1 MIRTAVI
8 VFGIFCFAFT
18 TMQYSVLLGC
28 AVLSGRLLRENRG
41 GRRPVALAKVA
52 TDKVM
57 PGVSII
63 MPAYNEENVITY
75 TTVSALAQEY
85 PHIEVVVVNDGS
97 KDRTM
102 QVLIDHFDLEVFDAD
117 PEQGPIPTER
127 VLRIYRSRSEPR
139 VTVVDKAPS
148 GAKADGANAGINL
161 ARHPWVVVMD
171 ADEFMERDSI
181 ARCMVEVVASP
192 DRVVAVGG
200 TLLPANDI
208 VIDGPDIRERRAPTN
223 YWVGCQ
229 TIEYLTAFLVAR
241 PGLARLGAMPI
252 VSGGFGLFR
261 RDAVIE
267 IGGYRHGHL
276 GEDMDMCLR
285 IQRELAD
292 RGEPRGVI
300 QVPESICW
308 TEFPSTKEVL
318 RRQRI
323 RWHRGL
329 RMIIGDHG
337 SMVGRRRYGSVGS
350 VGVGSLYL
358 FEWIGPLLEA
368 IGWVMIA
375 ALVCVGWVNPTGAVA
390 LFVTT
395 QLFGMVMT
403 MIGVSMMTKY
413 LHTFSSRRDLRWLIG
428 WSVAANWGYR
438 QLTLVWRI
446 RSLLPG
452 STGWGDMP
460 RAGFTLAP
468 IVGASLTGALVQMS
482 TRRSKTNS

>member
-1 MIRTAVI
+1 MIRVAI
-8 VFGIFCFAFT
+8 VGFAAFCFTFT
-18 TMQYSVLLGC
+18 VLQYTVLLGY
-28 AVLSGRLLRENRG
+28 AGLSRRLLRENRG

-52 TDKVM
+52 TDNVM
-57 PGVSII
+57 PGVSVI
-63 MPAYNEENVITY
+63 MPAYNEANVITH

-97 KDRTM
+97 KDDTL
-102 QVLIDHFDLEVFDAD
+102 QVLIDHFGLEVFASD

-127 VLRIYRSRSEPR
+127 VLTVYRSRIEPR
-139 VTVVDKAPS
+139 ITVVDKAPS

-181 ARCMVEVVASP
+181 ARCMAEVAAAP
-192 DRVVAVGG
+192 DRIAAVGG
-200 TLLPANDI
+200 TLMPANDI
-208 VIDGPDIRERRAPTN
+208 VIDGPDIMERRAPTN

-241 PGLARLGAMPI
+241 PGLARLSAMPI

-261 RDAVIE
+261 RDAVIDV
-267 IGGYRHGHL
+267 GGYRHGHL

-292 RGEPRGVI
+292 RGDNYSVI

-329 RMIIGDHG
+329 KAIIKDHG
-337 SMVGRRRYGSVGS
+337 SMIGRQRYGSVGS
-350 VGVGSLYL
+350 LGVGSLFV

-368 IGWVMIA
+368 LGWVMIA
-375 ALVCVGWVNPTGAVA
+375 GLLWAGWVNLEGVFAMFFA
-390 LFVTT
+390 T

-413 LHTFSSRRDLRWLIG
+413 LHTFSSRRDLLWLVG

-446 RSLLPG
+446 RSLFPG
-452 STGWGDMP
+452 STGWGEMP
-460 RAGFTLAP
+460 RAGFTVAATP
-468 IVGASLTGALVQMS
+468 SAA
-482 TRRSKTNS
+482 

>member
-1 MIRTAVI
+1 VVSFA
-8 VFGIFCFAFT
+8 IFCFTFT
-18 TMQYSVLLGC
+18 ILQYTVLLAYAG
-28 AVLSGRLLRENRG
+28 LSGRLLRENRG
-41 GRRPVALAKVA
+41 GRRPLALAKVA
-52 TDKVM
+52 TDSVM
-57 PGVSII
+57 PGVSIV
-63 MPAYNEENVITY
+63 MPAYNEENVIVH

-85 PHIEVVVVNDGS
+85 PHVEVVVVNDGS
-97 KDRTM
+97 KDQTL
-102 QVLIDHFDLEVFDAD
+102 QVLIDHFGLEVFDAD
-117 PEQGPIPTER
+117 PEQGPIPTEH
-127 VLRIYRSRSEPR
+127 VLAVYRSRVEPR
-139 VTVVDKAPS
+139 ITVVDKAPS
-148 GAKADGANAGINL
+148 GAKADGSNAGINL

-181 ARCMVEVVASP
+181 ARCMAEVVAAP
-192 DRVVAVGG
+192 DDVAAVGG

-208 VIDGPDIRERRAPTN
+208 VIDGADIRERHAPTN

-241 PGLARLGAMPI
+241 PGLARIGAMPI

-261 RDAVIE
+261 RDAVIAVD
-267 IGGYRHGHL
+267 GYRHGHL

-285 IQRELAD
+285 IQRDLAD
-292 RGEPRGVI
+292 RGRSYSVI

-308 TEFPSTKEVL
+308 TEFPSTKDVL

-329 RMIIGDHG
+329 KMIIDDHG
-337 SMVGRRRYGSVGS
+337 SMIGRRRYGSVGTL
-350 VGVGSLYL
+350 GVGSLYL

-368 IGWVMIA
+368 IGWAMIA
-375 ALVCVGWVNPTGAVA
+375 VLLCLGWVDPAGALA
-390 LFVTT
+390 MFLTT

-403 MIGVSMMTKY
+403 MIGVSMMTRY
-413 LHTFSSRRDLRWLIG
+413 LHTFGSRRDLLRLVG

-452 STGWGDMP
+452 ATGWGEMP
-460 RAGFTLAP
+460 RAGFKIA
-468 IVGASLTGALVQMS
+468 ASPAAA
-482 TRRSKTNS
+482 

>member
-1 MIRTAVI
+1 MIRLAI
-8 VFGIFCFAFT
+8 VAFAAFCFMFT
-18 TMQYSVLLGC
+18 VLQYTVLLVY
-28 AVLSGRLLRENRG
+28 AALSRGLLRENRG

-57 PGVSII
+57 PGVSVI
-63 MPAYNEENVITY
+63 MPAYNEQNVIIH

-97 KDRTM
+97 KDRTLD
-102 QVLIDHFDLEVFDAD
+102 VLIDHFGLEVFESD

-127 VLRIYRSRSEPR
+127 VLTVYRSRSEPR
-139 VTVVDKAPS
+139 ITVIDKAPS
-148 GAKADGANAGINL
+148 GAKADGSNAGINL

-181 ARCMVEVVASP
+181 ARCMAEVVAAP
-192 DRVVAVGG
+192 DRIAAVGG

-261 RDAVIE
+261 RDAVIAV
-267 IGGYRHGHL
+267 GGYRHGHL

-285 IQRELAD
+285 IQRTLAD
-292 RGEPRGVI
+292 QGETFSVI

-308 TEFPSTKEVL
+308 TEFPSTQEVL

-329 RMIIGDHG
+329 RSIVSDHG
-337 SMVGRRRYGSVGS
+337 SMVARRRYGSVGT
-350 VGVGSLYL
+350 VGVGSLFL

-368 IGWVMIA
+368 IGWLLIA
-375 ALVCVGWVNPTGAVA
+375 WLLWAGWANPAGV
-390 LFVTT
+390 VTMFLAT

-413 LHTFSSRRDLRWLIG
+413 LQTFNSRRDLRWLVG
-428 WSVAANWGYR
+428 WSVASNWGYR

-446 RSLLPG
+446 RSLFPG
-452 STGWGDMP
+452 STGWGEMP
-460 RAGFTLAP
+460 RAGFTIAAAHAAP
-468 IVGASLTGALVQMS
+468 
-482 TRRSKTNS
+482 